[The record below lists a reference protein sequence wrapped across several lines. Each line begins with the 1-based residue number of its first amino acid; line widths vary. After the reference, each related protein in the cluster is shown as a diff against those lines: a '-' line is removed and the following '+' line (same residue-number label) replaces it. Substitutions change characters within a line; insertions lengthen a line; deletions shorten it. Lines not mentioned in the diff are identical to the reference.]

1 MKKHFTSTRFSL
13 VIALLLGQV
22 AAFQLSAQSRNTDL
36 RIHVR
41 GVYETKISLL
51 PLAGANAFKSIIEVE
66 GVKSGETG
74 QITVPAEYLPG
85 EFVLRFDY
93 KNKELSAPYPA
104 EKHVFINNQ
113 DLELRVNPPFSNNA
127 DSTRYQEGERE
138 NAAFVAFSKE
148 NDKLKFQISILQSV
162 LMNYEDTGSDFYGQG
177 IKEYARQRQTY
188 NQWLAN
194 TELKDKALFVSNLYH
209 FNYVPEMS
217 SLHGSGTDRI
227 KDLISHYFEGMDFSD
242 PLILKTAQLSKWM
255 DGYVNLYG
263 QLSTSTALRDSLLP
277 AAAKTAIE
285 KAKLGDPQVY
295 GWMVDYFYTGFES
308 NNIPAG
314 MKALEPY
321 ITDPNC
327 LTTKRLQINR
337 RLQGMEKLVAGNSA
351 PNISMTDIDHKP
363 FELDTYKSNSNYIL
377 LLFWSAGC
385 GHCAELVKEL
395 QPWYAQTAAQQKV
408 ELVGIGLDE
417 TEPDIKTWEQ
427 QIAKLKGW
435 KHVHA
440 AEGINSKV
448 ANDYFILSTPQMFL
462 LDAKTKKI
470 VALPENLAQLIGAIK

>member
-162 LMNYEDTGSDFYGQG
+162 LLNS
-177 IKEYARQRQTY
+177 QTIF
-188 NQWLAN
+188 AVR
-194 TELKDKALFVSNLYH
+194 FPH
-209 FNYVPEMS
+209 
-217 SLHGSGTDRI
+217 
-227 KDLISHYFEGMDFSD
+227 
-242 PLILKTAQLSKWM
+242 
-255 DGYVNLYG
+255 
-263 QLSTSTALRDSLLP
+263 
-277 AAAKTAIE
+277 
-285 KAKLGDPQVY
+285 
-295 GWMVDYFYTGFES
+295 
-308 NNIPAG
+308 
-314 MKALEPY
+314 
-321 ITDPNC
+321 
-327 LTTKRLQINR
+327 
-337 RLQGMEKLVAGNSA
+337 
-351 PNISMTDIDHKP
+351 
-363 FELDTYKSNSNYIL
+363 
-377 LLFWSAGC
+377 
-385 GHCAELVKEL
+385 
-395 QPWYAQTAAQQKV
+395 
-408 ELVGIGLDE
+408 
-417 TEPDIKTWEQ
+417 
-427 QIAKLKGW
+427 
-435 KHVHA
+435 
-440 AEGINSKV
+440 
-448 ANDYFILSTPQMFL
+448 
-462 LDAKTKKI
+462 
-470 VALPENLAQLIGAIK
+470 